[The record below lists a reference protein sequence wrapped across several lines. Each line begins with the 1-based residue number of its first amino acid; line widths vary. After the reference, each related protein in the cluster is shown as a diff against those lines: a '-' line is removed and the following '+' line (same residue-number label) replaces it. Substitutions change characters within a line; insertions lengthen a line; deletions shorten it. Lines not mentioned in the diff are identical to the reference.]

1 MIDYTI
7 VFKSGKDKIVCN
19 LIFDKVTASYSIH
32 SLYIKNGVVVE
43 ERLDT
48 ENVFKKWSKL
58 LSLAEKG

>member
-7 VFKSGKDKIVCN
+7 VFKAGADKIVCN

-32 SLYIKNGVVVE
+32 SLFIKNGEVIE
-43 ERLDT
+43 ERRDT
-48 ENVFKKWSKL
+48 ENVFRKWSKL

>member
-32 SLYIKNGVVVE
+32 SLYFQNGELIE
-43 ERLDT
+43 ERRDT
-48 ENVFKKWSKL
+48 TNVFKKWSRL